1 MLTYNHQRLAK
12 VLASFPVPLF
22 SAQEGA
28 RATRGEEK
36 RRAWYTLFA
45 HAPKSLGI
53 LRLRV
58 MSGNFWIL
66 FVILWAWFHYSYLK
80 TMATCEVSFSSAIAF
95 SFEKLGLRDVSLKAE
110 QRSAIKAI
118 YE

>member
-1 MLTYNHQRLAK
+1 M
-12 VLASFPVPLF
+12 LASFPVPFF

-58 MSGNFWIL
+58 MSGHFWIL

-95 SFEKLGLRDVSLKAE
+95 SLEKLGLRGVSLKAE